1 MLVGMDYLLV
11 TIWDLILNN
20 KQDDEI
26 VHHLIKGETLVLK
39 HRFYIEAGKDKIS
52 KEQADAIGVDF
63 SKSY

>member
-1 MLVGMDYLLV
+1 M
-11 TIWDLILNN
+11 IILPRTYAT
-20 KQDDEI
+20 
-26 VHHLIKGETLVLK
+26 VPLK